1 VESLRVLLVCLLLAG
16 CCTCPTEDFPV
27 VEPTESPDSVIE
39 RERERRERIFGV
51 LSKTGDPS

>member
-1 VESLRVLLVCLLLAG
+1 LRVLLVCLLLAG